1 MKIIANKF
9 NRKLGCKNFDEVLL
23 AFYANL
29 FDSRNSSA
37 EMNLME
43 NKKSVLKLLESIER
57 QRKILSGVHE
67 HDLSIECI
75 LEDYDLAYTMKR

>member
-37 EMNLME
+37 EMNLIE
-43 NKKSVLKLLESIER
+43 NKKSVLKLLESI
-57 QRKILSGVHE
+57 
-67 HDLSIECI
+67 
-75 LEDYDLAYTMKR
+75 